1 MQTSI
6 FLAKLLGPI
15 WLVLGIALATHRATY
30 AAMAVEWVESRPL
43 VYLAGV
49 VALAIGLALV
59 LTHNVWVA
67 DWRVIITLFG
77 WMATLAG
84 VVRLMF
90 PMGVERAGR
99 TMLKTETPILI
110 TGIVWMA
117 LGAVLCIVG
126 YFR

>member
-1 MQTSI
+1 
-6 FLAKLLGPI
+6 
-15 WLVLGIALATHRATY
+15 
-30 AAMAVEWVESRPL
+30 MAVEWVESRPL

-77 WMATLAG
+77 WMAMLAG

-110 TGIVWMA
+110 TGIVSMA